1 MIFIALDVAWRN
13 SLSPDSVFH
22 TLLGIVFDENILHA
36 VASINGELDD
46 DSTALRMIS
55 AGVPLSEPHL
65 QDRLSK
71 LVNLE
76 RTKLKQGKLPISESF
91 YLIGTADPTG
101 ILNSN
106 EVCVILYVD
115 LFITL
120 II

>member
-22 TLLGIVFDENILHA
+22 TSLGIVFDENILHA

-71 LVNLE
+71 LVNLKE
-76 RTKLKQGKLPISESF
+76 PNLNKESYPSVKVF
-91 YLIGTADPTG
+91 T
-101 ILNSN
+101 
-106 EVCVILYVD
+106 
-115 LFITL
+115 
-120 II
+120 